1 MTTFDSVAVVGL
13 GLVGGSV
20 ARDLA
25 ARGVHVSAYDADATH
40 LAAAIRT
47 NIVRSALDESLSGVR
62 DAEAV
67 IIATPVD
74 AALGVLKRVA
84 PQARRARLIMD
95 VGSTKSRIVESAQQ
109 LGIGSRF
116 VGAHPMAGDHR
127 SGWHASRTGLFADA
141 PVYLCPPRDA
151 TADSM
156 QLARMFWVELGARPE
171 RMSAEQH
178 DLKLAW
184 TSHLPHMVST
194 ALALALARTGIDR
207 VYLGPGGRDV
217 TRLAGSSPEMWTA
230 IALENASAIEAAL
243 HHTEREIATIRDSL
257 KRADQQDL
265 RGRFDVA
272 RRWWNGDEGRGKREE
287 GSGGKGVDG
296 KRDDAESENGD
307 SVPTSGTAQN

>member
-1 MTTFDSVAVVGL
+1 MSASFESAAVVGL

-25 ARGVHVSAYDADATH
+25 AQGVHVSAFDSDATH

-47 NIVRSALDESLSGVR
+47 NVVRSALDESLSGVR
-62 DAEAV
+62 DADVV

-74 AALGVLKRVA
+74 AALGVLRRLA
-84 PQARRARLIMD
+84 PYARHTRLIMD
-95 VGSTKSRIVESAQQ
+95 VGSTKSRIVDSAQE
-109 LGIGSRF
+109 LGLGNRF

-127 SGWHASRTGLFADA
+127 SGWHASRAGLFTDA

-156 QLARMFWVELGARPE
+156 ELARLFWLKLGARPE

-194 ALALALARTGIDR
+194 ALALALARTGVDR
-207 VYLGPGGRDV
+207 IYLGPGGRDV

-230 IALENASAIEAAL
+230 IALENASAIEGAL
-243 HHTEREIATIRDSL
+243 RQTEREIATIRASL
-257 KRADQQDL
+257 KKGDQNDL
-265 RGRFDVA
+265 RARFEAA
-272 RRWWNGDEGRGKREE
+272 RQWTEGSGKGEE
-287 GSGGKGVDG
+287 GSG
-296 KRDDAESENGD
+296 
-307 SVPTSGTAQN
+307 

>member
-1 MTTFDSVAVVGL
+1 VTTFASVAVVGL

-47 NIVRSALDESLSGVR
+47 NVVRSALDESLHGVKEA
-62 DAEAV
+62 DAV

-74 AALGVLKRVA
+74 AALGILRRLA
-84 PQARRARLIMD
+84 PHARRARLIMD
-95 VGSTKSRIVESAQQ
+95 VGSTKSRIVESAEQ

-116 VGAHPMAGDHR
+116 VGAHPLAGDHR
-127 SGWHASRTGLFADA
+127 SGWHASRAGLFTDA

-156 QLARMFWVELGARPE
+156 QLARMFWIELGARPE

-207 VYLGPGGRDV
+207 AYLGPGGRDV

-243 HHTEREIATIRDSL
+243 QQTEREIATIRESL
-257 KRADQQDL
+257 NRADQDDL
-265 RGRFDVA
+265 RGRFEVA
-272 RRWWNGDEGRGKREE
+272 RQWWNGGIDAGNA
-287 GSGGKGVDG
+287 SGAG
-296 KRDDAESENGD
+296 NGT
-307 SVPTSGTAQN
+307 P

>member
-47 NIVRSALDESLSGVR
+47 NIVRSALDESLRGVS
-62 DAEAV
+62 DADAV

-74 AALGVLKRVA
+74 AALGVLERLA
-84 PQARRARLIMD
+84 PHARRVRLIMD

-109 LGIGSRF
+109 LGIGNRF

-127 SGWHASRTGLFADA
+127 SGWHASRAGLFTDA

-156 QLARMFWVELGARPE
+156 QLARMFWIELGARPE
-171 RMSAEQH
+171 PMSAEQH

-194 ALALALARTGIDR
+194 ALALALARTGVDR
-207 VYLGPGGRDV
+207 IYLGPGGRDV

-230 IALENASAIEAAL
+230 IALENASAIEGAL
-243 HHTEREIATIRDSL
+243 RETEREIATIRASL
-257 KRADQQDL
+257 KRADQEDL
-265 RGRFDVA
+265 RGRFEAA
-272 RRWWNGDEGRGKREE
+272 RQWWNGGEE
-287 GSGGKGVDG
+287 GKGIDEESG
-296 KRDDAESENGD
+296 NGASG
-307 SVPTSGTAQN
+307 SVASDRTSNEA

>member
-1 MTTFDSVAVVGL
+1 MSTFDSVAVVGL

-47 NIVRSALDESLSGVR
+47 NIVRNALDESLRGVG
-62 DAEAV
+62 DADAV

-74 AALGVLKRVA
+74 VALGVLERLA
-84 PQARRARLIMD
+84 PHARRARLIMD

-109 LGIGSRF
+109 LGIGNRF

-127 SGWHASRTGLFADA
+127 SGWHASRPGLFTDA

-156 QLARMFWVELGARPE
+156 QLARMFWIELGARPE
-171 RMSAEQH
+171 PMSAEQH

-184 TSHLPHMVST
+184 TSHLPHMVSM
-194 ALALALARTGIDR
+194 ALALALARTGVDR
-207 VYLGPGGRDV
+207 IYLGPGGRDV

-230 IALENASAIEAAL
+230 IALENASAIEGAL
-243 HHTEREIATIRDSL
+243 RQTEREIATIRASL
-257 KRADQQDL
+257 KRADQEDL
-265 RGRFDVA
+265 RGRFEAA
-272 RRWWNGDEGRGKREE
+272 RHWWNGGEAGSAGQEGEGK
-287 GSGGKGVDG
+287 SGGGASGV
-296 KRDDAESENGD
+296 AD
-307 SVPTSGTAQN
+307 SGPTSSAAEN